1 MEEAF
6 VADYGI
12 YYLNKFITAME
23 FFVGKIIFVLFQ
35 IGIVGGAHSPPHIE
49 KDIISYRIFHYLL

>member
-12 YYLNKFITAME
+12 YYLNKFIMAME
-23 FFVGKIIFVLFQ
+23 FFVGKIIFYGIFRLELF
-35 IGIVGGAHSPPHIE
+35 A
-49 KDIISYRIFHYLL
+49 LLLV